1 MCIVQVTALVTGL
14 FTLEEMVLSPDLHD
28 ELAAQLVTRCKDLG
42 AVDKVRQPAAA
53 GAVIYKAC
61 SVFAYQQ
68 GASACRLCIS
78 HALLHDMRQPIQ
90 SLQCLVSNHAVCQ
103 LYSGCMCMCA
113 NHLPPARVQSCR
125 GGNCA
130 ARIPHIWPCTLFTP
144 CRHMA
149 LASNDYA
156 RGCRCACSKSRQRAP
171 PPSSSVCP
179 TPPLPQCNALV
190 PPSRSP
196 ACSPLQHLFLMPRLR
211 ATCLTMSF

>member
-28 ELAAQLVTRCKDLG
+28 ELAAQLVSRCKDLG

-53 GAVIYKAC
+53 GAVRYKAC
-61 SVFAYQQ
+61 SVFVYQQ

-78 HALLHDMRQPIQ
+78 HALLYDMSQPIQ

-103 LYSGCMCMCA
+103 LASGCMCMCA
-113 NHLPPARVQSCR
+113 NHLPPARVQPCR

-130 ARIPHIWPCTLFTP
+130 ARIPPAH
-144 CRHMA
+144 
-149 LASNDYA
+149 LAVFSLHSMPSRGIGKRLTFIHA

-171 PPSSSVCP
+171 PP
-179 TPPLPQCNALV
+179 
-190 PPSRSP
+190 
-196 ACSPLQHLFLMPRLR
+196 
-211 ATCLTMSF
+211 